1 MLLRRYGIP
10 WMNHAGKAVS
20 LKGWLS
26 SKPVPSA
33 YESCL
38 HRVKTVTNS
47 KKFGIEIAKMAG
59 LLLEVTDEAELKLQ
73 KAEDKAEAELKLQK
87 AEDKAELKLQKADFE
102 TKLAAS
108 TAKLQSELSFM
119 SKRYVNVMCMFPHIT
134 WNSFNR

>member
-1 MLLRRYGIP
+1 
-10 WMNHAGKAVS
+10 MNHAGKAVVP

-47 KKFGIEIAKMAG
+47 KKFGVEIAKMAG
-59 LLLEVTDEAELKLQ
+59 LLL
-73 KAEDKAEAELKLQK
+73 EDKAEAELKLQK
-87 AEDKAELKLQKADFE
+87 AEDKAETELKLQKADFE

-134 WNSFNR
+134 WNLFNR

>member
-10 WMNHAGKAVS
+10 WMNHAGKAVP
-20 LKGWLS
+20 LKSWLS

-38 HRVKTVTNS
+38 HRVKTVTKS
-47 KKFGIEIAKMAG
+47 KKFDIEIAKMAG
-59 LLLEVTDEAELKLQ
+59 LLLEDKAEAELKLQKAELKLQ

-87 AEDKAELKLQKADFE
+87 ADFE

-108 TAKLQSELSFM
+108 KAKLQSELSFM
-119 SKRYVNVMCMFPHIT
+119 SKRYVNVM
-134 WNSFNR
+134 